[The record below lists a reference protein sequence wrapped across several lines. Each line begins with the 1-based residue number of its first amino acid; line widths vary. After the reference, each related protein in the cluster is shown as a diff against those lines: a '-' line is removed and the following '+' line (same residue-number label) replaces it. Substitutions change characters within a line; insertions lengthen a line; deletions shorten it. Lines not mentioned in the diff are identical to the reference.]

1 MAMQFYQDQA
11 SPKYFAVSYRII
23 PQNHPEYRANAGYCC
38 LQIYKHFRWGW
49 ESFRQR
55 SCNKWPTHDDLLFF
69 YNTSCSDLIPWE
81 LALLLI
87 RVDFLPLFG
96 RDNTTSGLAQYQVN
110 SNFTSEQLILRDSFL
125 CRQLK
130 ANKSPFFC
138 LFVLNSWEKS
148 SYVPVEEVDQS
159 QSASHWVT

>member
-1 MAMQFYQDQA
+1 MQDTVAFKFTSTLGGGEKA
-11 SPKYFAVSYRII
+11 SGRDHATNGRRMMIYF
-23 PQNHPEYRANAGYCC
+23 
-38 LQIYKHFRWGW
+38 
-49 ESFRQR
+49 
-55 SCNKWPTHDDLLFF
+55 FF

-138 LFVLNSWEKS
+138 LFVLNS
-148 SYVPVEEVDQS
+148 
-159 QSASHWVT
+159 